1 MDNERKYLLC
11 LYKCASFFYKKC
23 KILSLANHI
32 SPPTAML
39 SVFAAKLSYISV
51 AGGITPVYYL
61 RVNYHE

>member
-1 MDNERKYLLC
+1 MKENC
-11 LYKCASFFYKKC
+11 LNKCAMFFFIKC
-23 KILSLANHI
+23 KILSLASHI

-39 SVFAAKLSYISV
+39 FVFAAKLSYISV